1 MDYLLEHPE
10 LIEPFRNGERWA
22 TSMVYRVYMPGVEKR
37 LLNGFPGVSGLED
50 PWLIDE
56 ALQEV
61 FRRAF
66 DPKALLA
73 YDGKRDYAGYLAGI
87 ARNVL
92 VDMHRLRARER
103 PVPTRDS
110 SSELDLPQ
118 GPRIAQPEER
128 RFDPKSEELIAA
140 WAAKLEEPFRSYY
153 IARFCSDDEAPSQED
168 LGERLGIGRKRVRTI
183 EERFIAEARAML
195 RKAGLRDSNV

>member
-22 TSMVYRVYMPGVEKR
+22 TSLVYRHYMPGVETR

-87 ARNVL
+87 AHNVL

-110 SSELDLPQ
+110 SSELKLPR

-128 RFDPKSEELIAA
+128 PYDAKSVQLARAYADSLI
-140 WAAKLEEPFRSYY
+140 EPLRSYY
-153 IARFCSDDEAPSQED
+153 LA
-168 LGERLGIGRKRVRTI
+168 LGIRT
-183 EERFIAEARAML
+183 RR
-195 RKAGLRDSNV
+195 GT